1 MYVCDFLTWQFY
13 FLLSLACREEKKLIP
28 LLCATKGFLL
38 ARIKH
43 STRAINVA
51 ATELWI
57 ITFLQWFFFASNGM
71 HVATSHYIK
80 YATTMTHLALDE
92 DSLSN
97 KLNKFLWNLIFIL
110 YLYFSMV
117 YLLRFIPT
125 IMSTK
130 AESLTTMHR

>member
-1 MYVCDFLTWQFY
+1 MCVLFWHDNFIFC
-13 FLLSLACREEKKLIP
+13 SLWHAEKKKKLIP

-57 ITFLQWFFFASNGM
+57 ITFLKWFFFASNGM

-117 YLLRFIPT
+117 YLLRF
-125 IMSTK
+125 MSMK